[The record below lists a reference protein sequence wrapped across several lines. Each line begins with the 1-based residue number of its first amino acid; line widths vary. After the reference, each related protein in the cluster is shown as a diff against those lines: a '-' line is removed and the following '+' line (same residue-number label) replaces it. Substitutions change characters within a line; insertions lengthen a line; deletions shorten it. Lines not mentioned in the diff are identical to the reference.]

1 MSTNPLLTKQGL
13 PRFDAIAPE
22 HVEPAIGT
30 LLAQAQT
37 ALDTVTAPEFPAQWL
52 ALSATL
58 DVAVE
63 NLGVAW
69 GAVSH
74 LNSVNDSPA
83 LRAAYNAVLPK
94 VTDFFTRL
102 GADEKLYAKYKA
114 MDLATLNT
122 EQKQAHKN
130 AIRNFVLGG
139 AELSGGARERF
150 AQIQE
155 LQAERGQ
162 KFSENALDATD
173 AFAYYA
179 SSQEVDGVPAD
190 VVEAARAAA
199 QAEGQEGFKLT
210 LNMPCWVLPTLP
222 RFRLRPRW
230 RTLPTQ

>member
-1 MSTNPLLTKQGL
+1 MSDNPLLNTGKL
-13 PRFDAIAPE
+13 PRFDAISPE
-22 HVEPAIGT
+22 HVEPAIEA
-30 LLAQAQT
+30 LLAQSQA
-37 ALDTVTAPEFPAQWL
+37 ALDTVTAPAFPAQWL

-74 LNSVNDSPA
+74 LNSVNDSPQ
-83 LRAAYNAVLPK
+83 LRAAYNAALPK

-114 MDLATLNT
+114 MDVASLNA
-122 EQKQAHKN
+122 EQQQAHKN

-139 AELSGGARERF
+139 AELTGSARERF

-155 LQAERGQ
+155 RLAELSQ

-173 AFAYYA
+173 AFSYYA
-179 SSQEVDGVPAD
+179 SASEVDGVPSD
-190 VVEAARAAA
+190 VLDTARAAA
-199 QAEGQEGFKLT
+199 QSEGKEGYKLT
-210 LNMPCWVLPTLP
+210 LKMPCYLPVGS
-222 RFRLRPRW
+222 RAF
-230 RTLPTQ
+230 

>member
-1 MSTNPLLTKQGL
+1 MSDNPLLSTQGL
-13 PRFDAIAPE
+13 HRFDAIAPE
-22 HVEPAIGT
+22 HVEPAIAA
-30 LLAQAQT
+30 LLAQSQT
-37 ALDTVTAPEFPAQWL
+37 ALDTVTAPAFPAQWL

-83 LRAAYNAVLPK
+83 LRAAYNGALPK

-114 MDLATLNT
+114 MDVASLNA
-122 EQKQAHKN
+122 EQQQAHKN

-139 AELSGGARERF
+139 AELSGSARERF

-155 LQAERGQ
+155 RQAELGQ

-179 SSQEVDGVPAD
+179 NAEEVHGVPAD
-190 VVEAARAAA
+190 VLDTAFAAA
-199 QAEGQEGFKLT
+199 KAEGKEGVKTAPTIAGRLQWPCMVAPNRALT
-210 LNMPCWVLPTLP
+210 LH
-222 RFRLRPRW
+222 
-230 RTLPTQ
+230 